1 MKKTLNFLITLILL
15 APAAGAQID
24 ARLLRFP
31 DVSQTHIAFVY
42 GGDIWIVDKNGG
54 NANKVTST
62 SGEESFPKFS
72 PDGGTIAFSA
82 NYHGN
87 TDAYTVPT
95 SGGVPNRLTYH
106 SWPDRVVNWHPD
118 GNKLLIASARESGRQ
133 RFSQFYQVNKQGG
146 IAEKLPIPYGELG
159 SYSPDGNKLAYI
171 TRITENY
178 PFKRYRGGLASDV
191 LVFDLKDKTA
201 ENITQNAATDGKP
214 EWHGNSIYFISDQ
227 GSQKRRNVWV
237 YDLNTKSSKQLTF
250 FKEFDI
256 NHFSAGPSD
265 AVFEAGGKL
274 YLLNLGDHQ
283 YKEVNI
289 HVISDLSSLL
299 PKTVKVGNSIRDYHL
314 SHDAKRVVFEG
325 RGEIFN
331 VPAENGYIVNMTNS
345 SGALDRNPA
354 WSPDGKHIAYWSDQS
369 GENEIYLA
377 SATSTEPAKKLT
389 DIHGGFGYRLF
400 WSPDSKKIVFINEK
414 QEIQLLDVASGQLS
428 VVDKTIWRTQGGLRG
443 FTINWSKDGKW
454 IAYTKGLENYH
465 QAVFLYNTTDKR
477 SYQITSGYYNDYDP
491 VFDPEGKYLF
501 LRTERSFS
509 PQYSSLDGTWI
520 YSNATRLAAIPL
532 TGEVPSP
539 LSAENDQFGDKK
551 EEDEGSDKKG
561 KKKEGQEEEK
571 KEEKDFKI
579 DPDGME
585 TRLVVL
591 PPESGNYGAL
601 SAVEGKIIFHEYPKT
616 GSGGKDSPLKYY
628 DLEKREVKTIIKHA
642 NSYKISGDG
651 KTIMVNSRGK
661 FGLIKIAPDQEIKT
675 PLRTGELEMT
685 VNPKEEWSQIFN
697 DTWRRY
703 RDLFYDPNMHQ
714 VDWPAMKEQ
723 YGALIDDALT
733 RWDLSNI
740 LVELISE
747 LSAGHTYAGGGDVQ
761 RTEFRPTGFL
771 GIDWALQNGRY
782 QIKKIIKPASWDS
795 EVRSPLDQSGIK
807 VKAGDYIVAVN
818 GVALDVS
825 KDPYAAFEGL
835 SGKTIELSI
844 SQSPAGDNPQKVVIK
859 ALTFWQESRLRHL
872 EWIEKNRQT
881 VDRLSNGQVGY
892 MYMPNTGTQGQTEL
906 YRQFFAQIDKKGFV
920 IDERFNSGGQLSDR
934 FMEMLER
941 PTIFNLH
948 WRNSKDHQ
956 WPTNGNEGPKVM
968 LINGWSGSG
977 GDAFP
982 WAFQEL
988 KVGPII
994 GERTIGILVGPA
1006 TGHTMIDGGYITVPD
1021 ARLYRN
1027 SGEWFAEGYGIV
1039 PEIEVW
1045 DDPALLAKGRDPQ
1058 LERGVEEVLKMLKKS
1073 PNNLTPRP
1081 DYEDRTAQGIEY

>member
-1 MKKTLNFLITLILL
+1 MKTILSLFITLLI
-15 APAAGAQID
+15 AVPVSKAQID

-54 NANKVTST
+54 IASKITST
-62 SGEESFPKFS
+62 SGEESFPRFS
-72 PDGGTIAFSA
+72 PDGKTIGYSA

-87 TDAYTVPT
+87 IDVYTIP
-95 SGGVPNRLTYH
+95 SKGGIPNRLTYH
-106 SWPDRVVNWHPD
+106 SWPDRMVNWHPD
-118 GNKLLIASARESGRQ
+118 GNSLLIASARESGRQ
-133 RFSQFYQVNKQGG
+133 RFSQFYKVNKHGG
-146 IAEKLPIPYGELG
+146 IAEKLPVPYGELG
-159 SYSPDGNKLAYI
+159 SYAPDGNRMAYV

-191 LVFDLKDKTA
+191 LVFDLNNKTA

-214 EWHGNSIYFISDQ
+214 EWHGNNIYFISDQ
-227 GSQKRRNVWV
+227 GSQKRRNIWV
-237 YDLNTKSSKQLTF
+237 YDFNTNSSKQLTF

-256 NHFSAGPSD
+256 NHFSLGPSD

-274 YLLNLGDHQ
+274 YLLNLEDHQ
-283 YKEVNI
+283 HKEVNI
-289 HVISDLSSLL
+289 NVVSDLSSLL
-299 PKTVKVGNSIRDYHL
+299 PKNIKVGKRIMDYHL
-314 SHDAKRVVFEG
+314 SNDAKRVVFEA

-331 VPAENGYIVNMTNS
+331 VPAENGYIVNLTKS

-377 SATSTEPAKKLT
+377 PTKSDQPAQKLT
-389 DIHGGFGYRLF
+389 NINGGFGYRLY
-400 WSPDSKKIVFINEK
+400 WSPDSKKILFINEK
-414 QEIQLLDVASGQLS
+414 QEIQMLDINSRQLS
-428 VVDKTIWRTQGGLRG
+428 VIDKTLWRTQGGLRG
-443 FTINWSKDGKW
+443 FQVNWSKDGKW
-454 IAYTKGLENYH
+454 IAYSKRLENNH
-465 QAVFLYNTTDKR
+465 LAIFLYHTINRQT
-477 SYQITSGYYNDYDP
+477 YQITSGYYNDYNP

-501 LRTERSFS
+501 LRTERAFA
-509 PQYSSLDGTWI
+509 PQYSNLDGTWI
-520 YSNATRLAAIPL
+520 YSNTTRLAAIPL
-532 TGEVPSP
+532 NTEVPSP
-539 LSAENDQFGDKK
+539 ISAQNDQLEDKK
-551 EEDEGSDKKG
+551 EEKDKPDDN
-561 KKKEGQEEEK
+561 KKESKETDK

-579 DPDGME
+579 EIDGME
-585 TRLVVL
+585 SRLVVL
-591 PPESGNYGAL
+591 PPEAGNYGAL
-601 SAVEGKIIFHEYPKT
+601 SATAGKLIFHKFPKT

-628 DLEKREVKTIIKHA
+628 DLKERKEKTIINHA
-642 NSYKISGDG
+642 NNYRLSGDG

-661 FGLIKIAPDQEIKT
+661 FGLIKIAPDQKIKT
-675 PLRTGELEMT
+675 PLRTAELEMT
-685 VNPKEEWSQIFN
+685 VNPKEEWTQIFN

-703 RDLFYDPNMHQ
+703 RDLFYDPNMHM

-723 YGALIDDALT
+723 YGALVNDALT

-771 GIDWALQNGRY
+771 GIDWKQQNGKF
-782 QIKKIIKPASWDS
+782 QIGRIIKPAPWDS
-795 EVRSPLDQSGIK
+795 EVRSPLDQSGID
-807 VKAGDYIVAVN
+807 VKEGDYVIAVN
-818 GVALDVS
+818 GVEPDVS

-835 SGKTIELSI
+835 SGKTIELAVSH
-844 SQSPAGDNPQKVVIK
+844 SPSAEKLRKVVIK
-859 ALTFWQESRLRHL
+859 TLTPQQEGRLRHL
-872 EWIEKNRQT
+872 EWIEKNRKM

-892 MYMPNTGTQGQTEL
+892 MYMPNTGTFGQTEL

-934 FMEMLER
+934 FMEMLHR

-956 WPTNGNEGPKVM
+956 WPLNGNDGPKVM

-994 GERTIGILVGPA
+994 GERTLGILVGPA

-1039 PEIEVW
+1039 PEIEIW
-1045 DDPALLAKGRDPQ
+1045 DDPALLAKGKDPQ
-1058 LERGVEEVLKMLKKS
+1058 LERGVGEVLKMLKTN

-1081 DYEDRTAQGIEY
+1081 DYEDRTAYGIKY